1 VRPIRVQRKRTKGW
15 KAPLCGCGCGETAR
29 YVGRGSEW
37 GNPWKVGAELD
48 TTTWTFDEN
57 ADGMT
62 TTAQCRQLTITPTP
76 AVALYRAATEE
87 HDGAWEVEHYLQGH
101 DLMCWCSLD
110 QPCHADVLLDL
121 ANPTTT

>member
-1 VRPIRVQRKRTKGW
+1 MSPVRVQRKRTKGW

-37 GNPWKVGAELD
+37 GNPWKVGADLD

-62 TTAQCRQLTITPTP
+62 TTGQCRQLGITPAL
-76 AVALYRAATEE
+76 AVALYRAAIEE
-87 HDGAWEVEHYLQGH
+87 HDGAWGAEHYLQGH
-101 DLMCWCSLD
+101 DLMCWCPLD
-110 QPCHADVLLDL
+110 QPCHADVLLEL
-121 ANPTTT
+121 ANGVDR